1 MRFLPFVAATAT
13 VAVVVPVSLA
23 LRDADGPDRRP
34 GVTAQAPRSWTG
46 TATLL
51 QLADEPLTLCGGV
64 TLESLPPAGCGGA
77 EVQGLDPMSIPGAER
92 HANGTITTPSVRLVG
107 TWQDQVLTVT
117 HPPVLAQREQGPVDS
132 VPGPGCA
139 EPDGGWPFDR
149 VDRAG
154 WSRVQEYA
162 ARQPDAGVARVDQSQ
177 RIFTVPF
184 TGDLDR
190 HRAAIAELYD
200 GPLCVE
206 QVRYSTKE
214 LAAVFTRVQ
223 AELERRGLQMLSGSP
238 GGSGTPYVEVDV
250 VGVSPEER
258 AEVEASFDGM
268 LRLTSFLQPV
278 DQP

>member
-1 MRFLPFVAATAT
+1 MRFLPSVAAAAT

-23 LRDADGPDRRP
+23 LRVPDGADRRP
-34 GVTAQAPRSWTG
+34 RVAAEGPRSWTG

-51 QLADEPLTLCGGV
+51 QLADKKLTLCGGV
-64 TLESLPPAGCGGA
+64 TLTSLPPAGCGGA
-77 EVQGLDPMSIPGAER
+77 EVQGLDPMSIEGAEKYP
-92 HANGTITTPSVRLVG
+92 NGTITTPSVRLVG
-107 TWQDQVLTVT
+107 TWQDRVLTVT
-117 HPPVLAQREQGPVDS
+117 QPPVLAEREQGPDDG

-149 VDRAG
+149 VDQAG

-162 ARQPDAGVARVDQSQ
+162 SRQPDAGVARVDQSQ

-190 HRAAIAELYD
+190 HRAAVAELYD

-214 LAAVFTRVQ
+214 LAAVFARVQ
-223 AELERRGLQMLSGSP
+223 AELKRRGLQMMGGSP
-238 GGSGTPYVEVDV
+238 GGSGTPYVEADV

-258 AEVEASFDGM
+258 AEIEASFDGK
-268 LRLTSFLQPV
+268 LRLTSFLEPV